1 VISYLN
7 KTIVPCAYICARGFA
22 NKEHFM
28 HSTRIEK
35 KKTTKENTQKTET
48 QARAMLHD
56 AIRPIYLQLDSA
68 FCNKP
73 MFARQTAKLI

>member
-1 VISYLN
+1 
-7 KTIVPCAYICARGFA
+7 
-22 NKEHFM
+22 M